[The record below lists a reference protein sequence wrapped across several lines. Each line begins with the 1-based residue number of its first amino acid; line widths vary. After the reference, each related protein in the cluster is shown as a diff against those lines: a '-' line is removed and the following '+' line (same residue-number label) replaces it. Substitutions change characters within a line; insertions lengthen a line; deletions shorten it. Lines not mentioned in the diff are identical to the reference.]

1 MGRSCPASSSI
12 SGRDVRV
19 TSPEPPSVLPRWKS
33 QFMKA
38 DMRIPF
44 PLDQSHPEE
53 VDPRSRL
60 RRADIRAAGAGCEG
74 VGLPIAG

>member
-1 MGRSCPASSSI
+1 
-12 SGRDVRV
+12 
-19 TSPEPPSVLPRWKS
+19 
-33 QFMKA
+33 MKA

-74 VGLPIAG
+74 VGLPTAG